1 MDLKRI
7 NFLSAQFWGLLV
19 SLLAL
24 FLMGGSSRD
33 DVQSLIFLN
42 PVMITCCGAALLTL
56 RRQHLNEKK
65 WFLICFVFVFLTTS
79 IYSTLLSTKSPFD
92 GFGILASS
100 PTIAGALGS
109 SNGPFIRSI
118 SSWQPIFFLFAPFSV
133 FLFAIQL
140 SLDELKLTLPLAVAV
155 GTISGVIGVLQ
166 LAGGTNGPLYFYD
179 VSNRGSAVG
188 FFANRNHAAVFLACL
203 FPMLAVLTANVR
215 MTKAARNNILQLT
228 AVTILVIMI
237 PLILVTGSRS
247 GLLTAVLAVIGSVL
261 LYGSPATLFKKS
273 ISRKS
278 TAFMVATIFLSLI
291 MMTVYF
297 SRAESLERFFIDPEL
312 VNGRTEFWLAGLPL
326 FWKFFPLGF
335 GPGNFVPVF
344 QVVEPIDMLS
354 SVYLNRLHNDWLE
367 TALAFGVPGCIFIL
381 AGMVYFLRRSFILW
395 LRMDGRRSSVAM
407 SRMASI
413 VIAIL
418 AMASISDYPLRTPA
432 MAGFAA
438 LALVW
443 FAHARRDPIPR

>member
-1 MDLKRI
+1 
-7 NFLSAQFWGLLV
+7 
-19 SLLAL
+19 
-24 FLMGGSSRD
+24 
-33 DVQSLIFLN
+33 
-42 PVMITCCGAALLTL
+42 
-56 RRQHLNEKK
+56 
-65 WFLICFVFVFLTTS
+65 
-79 IYSTLLSTKSPFD
+79 
-92 GFGILASS
+92 
-100 PTIAGALGS
+100 
-109 SNGPFIRSI
+109 
-118 SSWQPIFFLFAPFSV
+118 
-133 FLFAIQL
+133 
-140 SLDELKLTLPLAVAV
+140 
-155 GTISGVIGVLQ
+155 
-166 LAGGTNGPLYFYD
+166 
-179 VSNRGSAVG
+179 
-188 FFANRNHAAVFLACL
+188 
-203 FPMLAVLTANVR
+203 
-215 MTKAARNNILQLT
+215 
-228 AVTILVIMI
+228 
-237 PLILVTGSRS
+237 
-247 GLLTAVLAVIGSVL
+247 
-261 LYGSPATLFKKS
+261 
-273 ISRKS
+273 
-278 TAFMVATIFLSLI
+278 
-291 MMTVYF
+291 MTVYF